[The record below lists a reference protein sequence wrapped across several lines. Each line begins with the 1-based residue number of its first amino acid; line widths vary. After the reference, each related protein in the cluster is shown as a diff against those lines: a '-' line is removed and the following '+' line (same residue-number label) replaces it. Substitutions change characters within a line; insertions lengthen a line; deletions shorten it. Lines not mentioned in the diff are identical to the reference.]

1 MRIQIAKSA
10 VILLFLCGT
19 AAHADYSPPVESLN
33 ALEGVSFSGQEV
45 GIKYRERF
53 NECDL
58 SNTCD
63 KAQLKYGCAA
73 DPNKNRALMR
83 LKGGVVF
90 FDAKMGLDTD
100 GAPLLYPDATHQSE
114 TSLQYQ
120 IPGNISINSDRVPFI
135 VIPLGGFQKDLGV
148 ELGDIAAIVYNN
160 KRVYGVV
167 ADQGP
172 KCKIGEG
179 SIQLHE
185 KLGHRVCLSRDTQGN
200 CTKVKDVGISG
211 NVLYFIFPGT
221 RDALFSL
228 VKNQPLQP
236 SNINERLQVKGEQL
250 WRQFTSR

>member
-1 MRIQIAKSA
+1 MRTILSKLSA
-10 VILLFLCGT
+10 ILFSFCG
-19 AAHADYSPPVESLN
+19 AAAYADYSPPAESAK

-53 NECDL
+53 KECDL
-58 SNTCD
+58 KNTCD
-63 KAQLKYGCAA
+63 KAALKYGCAA
-73 DPNKNRALMR
+73 DPNRNRALMK

-100 GAPLLYPDATHQSE
+100 GAPLLYPDATHQPE

-120 IPGNISINSDRVPFI
+120 IPGNISLNSDRVPFI

-148 ELGDIAAIVYNN
+148 ELGDIAAIVYKN

-185 KLGHRVCLSRDTQGN
+185 KLGHRVCLSRDGKGN
-200 CTKVKDVGISG
+200 CIKVKDVGIAS

-228 VKNQPLQP
+228 VNNQPLQP
-236 SNINERLQVKGEQL
+236 SNINERLQTRGEQL

>member
-1 MRIQIAKSA
+1 MRTRIAKLLA
-10 VILLFLCGT
+10 ILFSFSGT
-19 AAHADYSPPVESLN
+19 AAYAGYSPPIESVD
-33 ALEGVSFSGQEV
+33 ALKGVSFSGQEV
-45 GIKYRERF
+45 GFKYRERF

-58 SNTCD
+58 TNTCD
-63 KAQLKYGCAA
+63 KAALKYGCSA
-73 DPNKNRALMR
+73 DPNKNSALMR
-83 LKGGVVF
+83 LRGGVVF

-100 GAPLLYPDATHQSE
+100 GAPLLYPDATHQPE

-120 IPGNISINSDRVPFI
+120 IPGNISLNSDRVPFI
-135 VIPLGGFQKDLGV
+135 VIPLGGFQRDLGV

-185 KLGHRVCLSRDTQGN
+185 KLGHRVCLSRDNQGN
-200 CTKVKDVGISG
+200 CTKVKDVGIAG

-221 RDALFSL
+221 RQALFSH
-228 VKNQPLQP
+228 VNNQPLQP

-250 WRQFTSR
+250 WRQFTSH